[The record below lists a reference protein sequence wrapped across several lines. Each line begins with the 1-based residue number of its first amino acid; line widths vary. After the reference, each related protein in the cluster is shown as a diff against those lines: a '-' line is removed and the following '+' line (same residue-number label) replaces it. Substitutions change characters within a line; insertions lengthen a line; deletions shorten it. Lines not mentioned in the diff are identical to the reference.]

1 MIVGVLSLQGA
12 FREHLRAVQRLG
24 HEAREVKSEKDLRGL
39 QALILPGGES
49 TAMGK
54 IIERNELREP
64 LRDFAANKPTMGTC
78 AGAILLAKD
87 IIGETKNYLGVL
99 DIAVERNAYG
109 SQLDSFVGQGTVGRL
124 HDFPLVFIRAP
135 LIRSVSASVEV
146 IAKLGEDI
154 IGVRSNNLWACTFHP
169 EMTADTRLHAL
180 FLQHA

>member
-1 MIVGVLSLQGA
+1 
-12 FREHLRAVQRLG
+12 
-24 HEAREVKSEKDLRGL
+24 
-39 QALILPGGES
+39 
-49 TAMGK
+49 MGK
-54 IIERNELREP
+54 IIERN
-64 LRDFAANKPTMGTC
+64 
-78 AGAILLAKD
+78 
-87 IIGETKNYLGVL
+87 
-99 DIAVERNAYG
+99 AYG
-109 SQLDSFVGQGTVGRL
+109 SQVDSFVGQGTVGRL